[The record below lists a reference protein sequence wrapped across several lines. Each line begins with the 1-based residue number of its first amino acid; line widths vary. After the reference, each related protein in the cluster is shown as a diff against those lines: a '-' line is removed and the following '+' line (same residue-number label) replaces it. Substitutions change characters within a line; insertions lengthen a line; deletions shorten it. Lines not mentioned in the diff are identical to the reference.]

1 MAIGIG
7 QPSAIAL
14 PYYRFQRNYMWD
26 VLLPDVGMG
35 FPTFG
40 LIGFALGQLVQEVSF
55 GDYSI
60 KDPHKMRYGPY
71 EAKFAGLMTAE
82 TLDIT
87 FLKTM
92 PDAVSAYFNAW
103 KNLIVSPQGLY
114 RPKFRYQ
121 KPIMLRFTDVTGITL
136 GQYSFIN
143 CFPVTF
149 PSYELSYKNNEV
161 TRVEVKFEVDRIE
174 YTTL

>member
-1 MAIGIG
+1 MAIGVG

-26 VLLPDVGMG
+26 VLLPDVG
-35 FPTFG
+35 FPALG

-60 KDPHKMRYGPY
+60 KDPHKMRFGPY
-71 EAKFAGLMTAE
+71 EAKFAGLLTTE
-82 TLDIT
+82 TLDMT

-103 KNLIVSPQGLY
+103 KNLIISPAGLY
-114 RPKFRYQ
+114 YPKFHYQ
-121 KPIMLRFTDVTGITL
+121 KTIMLRFTDVSGITL
-136 GQYSFIN
+136 GQYAFIN
-143 CFPVTF
+143 CFPVIF
-149 PSYELSYKNNEV
+149 PSYELSYKNSEV
-161 TRVEVKFEVDRIE
+161 TKVDVSFEVDRIE
-174 YTTL
+174 YTTF